1 MGNATSL
8 IADNRASG
16 FLEEKSF
23 KFLFRRN
30 NDAHSVLD
38 QVLDDEQTAIHRAG
52 ASVVSE
58 WELIG

>member
-23 KFLFRRN
+23 KFLFRN
-30 NDAHSVLD
+30 NDTHSVLD

-52 ASVVSE
+52 ASAVSE
-58 WELIG
+58 

>member
-16 FLEEKSF
+16 FEEEKSF
-23 KFLFRRN
+23 KFLSRN
-30 NDAHSVLD
+30 NDVHSVLD
-38 QVLDDEQTAIHRAG
+38 PLLDDEQAAIHRAG

-58 WELIG
+58 WDLIG